1 MTRSALKMSATLLL
15 TVALILVSY
24 PYQQAVAKSD
34 DPIALTP
41 IHWVHDSEAEGF
53 IIYADGNGNPT
64 CREATTDSERL
75 LASGN
80 TSVELHTISSP
91 IREQGPNGLTI
102 TLRSTA
108 QLDTFPDAKAA
119 FLRAAAFWESVIQTP
134 ISLVV
139 DVDFGP
145 KRFGQDFPNNVLGST
160 STQSLL
166 ASNSYTTVRSALL
179 SRATTAQEQAVY
191 NSLPGTQMP
200 SDFGATADVVA
211 TSALLRALGLIAAN
225 ADPAGEQAQ
234 YGAPPSI
241 GFNSAFNFDFDPSD
255 GIAQGKIDFDAVAV
269 HEIGHALGFTT
280 QAGNQSGSTAR
291 VGIWDF
297 FRFAP
302 GIKQQNFTS
311 TQRSLGAG
319 GAPVFYSGIPGSPE
333 LGLSTGSSSAGGD
346 GNQTSHWKADELTGT
361 FIGIMDPTLPS
372 GRRFQVTDND
382 KAVLDIM
389 GYTFA
394 PPSGGGGSGTPPS
407 TSQFAARLDGDILTL
422 SGVATDPDGDI
433 KQGQISLL
441 DKSEGV
447 VSTSQL
453 FDVNFGTSIQV
464 NFNLR
469 FSSLSSFPTAT
480 QVRLNLFD
488 ARNNT
493 SAPVTADFSQAEDG
507 GATIKKGS
515 FDGETI
521 ALKGSGFVTE
531 GTDIEVNGV
540 IVAPQKIKA
549 KGSGG
554 AKLLIT
560 GSASVLNLHSGA
572 NRIRARTNGKFS
584 NIFVL
589 TN

>member
-1 MTRSALKMSATLLL
+1 MIQSALKMSATLLL
-15 TVALILVSY
+15 MVALILVSY
-24 PYQQAVAKSD
+24 PYQHAVAKSD

-41 IHWVHDSEAEGF
+41 IHWVHDNEAEDF
-53 IIYADGNGNPT
+53 IIYADDNGNPT
-64 CREATTDSERL
+64 CRVATTDNERF

-80 TSVELHTISSP
+80 TGVELHTISSP

-102 TLRSTA
+102 TLRSTS

-145 KRFGQDFPNNVLGST
+145 KRFGQDFPSNVLGST

-179 SRATTAQEQAVY
+179 SRATNAQEQAVY
-191 NSLPGTQMP
+191 NALPGTQMP

-211 TSALLRALGLIAAN
+211 TSAVLRALGLIAAN

-234 YGAPPSI
+234 YGAPPAI

-280 QAGNQSGSTAR
+280 QAGNQPSSGTAR
-291 VGIWDF
+291 TGIWDF

-302 GIKQQNFTS
+302 GITQQNFTT
-311 TQRSLGAG
+311 TQRSFGAG

-361 FIGIMDPTLPS
+361 YIGIMDPTLPT

-394 PPSGGGGSGTPPS
+394 PPSGGGGNGTAPS

-422 SGVATDPDGDI
+422 TGVAIDPDGDI
-433 KQGQISLL
+433 KQGQIALL
-441 DKSEGV
+441 DKSDSVLG
-447 VSTSQL
+447 TSQV
-453 FDVNFGTSIQV
+453 FDVNFGTSLQV

-469 FSSLSSFPTAT
+469 FTNLSGSPTAT

-488 ARNNT
+488 ARNNI
-493 SAPVTADFSQAEDG
+493 SAPVTADFSQADDG
-507 GATIKKGS
+507 GSTIKKGS
-515 FDGETI
+515 FDGEVVV
-521 ALKGSGFVTE
+521 LKGSGFVTE

-549 KGSGG
+549 KGSG

-560 GSASVLNLHSGA
+560 GSATVLNLHSGA
-572 NRIRARTNGKFS
+572 NRVRARTNGKFS
-584 NIFVL
+584 NILVL
-589 TN
+589 NN